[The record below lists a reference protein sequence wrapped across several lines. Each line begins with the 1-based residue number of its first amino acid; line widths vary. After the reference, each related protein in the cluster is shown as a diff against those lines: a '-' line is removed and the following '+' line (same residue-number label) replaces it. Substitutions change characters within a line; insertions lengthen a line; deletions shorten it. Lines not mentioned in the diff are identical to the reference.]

1 MLGSDPEF
9 EKEKLVRPDLVFK
22 DWVWIQSEHLDKDLI
37 RTPDPDWLKLLGL
50 WNNKLSQIGSHELPI
65 KSRIK

>member
-22 DWVWIQSEHLDKDLI
+22 DWVWIQTEHPVRKESCFIRIFDTKSLI
-37 RTPDPDWLKLLGL
+37 L
-50 WNNKLSQIGSHELPI
+50 IF
-65 KSRIK
+65 